1 MSLAVVAPWQVFV
14 DYAARRRLHRV
25 QRALLLEPRIRLVV
39 DEMKRQS
46 EQFGKGKPPIEC
58 TVRDYW
64 NVDSLTLEALVR
76 RHAGSSLKCWAWYP
90 SRTGFGGVYKF
101 KICVW

>member
-1 MSLAVVAPWQVFV
+1 MSLAVVAPWQVIV
-14 DYAARRRLHRV
+14 DHAARRRLHRV
-25 QRALLLEPRIRLVV
+25 QRALLLEPRIILII

-46 EQFGKGKPPIEC
+46 EQLGKGKPPIKC

-76 RHAGSSLKCWAWYP
+76 KHAGSSLCDWSAYP
-90 SRTGFGGVYKF
+90 SRTGFGGIYKF
-101 KICVW
+101 KICV